1 VQLITYKQVDEM
13 IMEAANNNRLF
24 HYNGGQAYIQLS
36 GTTLLVLDHT
46 GFFTHSTKKE
56 CNVQLLDGTSY
67 FRQCN
72 GNQFSV
78 SENMRKTGSHLEHMF
93 DLV

>member
-1 VQLITYKQVDEM
+1 MQLITYKQVDEM

-24 HYNGGQAYIQLS
+24 HSNGGQVYIQLS
-36 GTTLLVLDHT
+36 ATTLLVLDHT
-46 GFFTHSTKKE
+46 SLMQSDKRCRVE
-56 CNVQLLDGTSY
+56 LLDGTTY

-72 GNQFSV
+72 GAQFSV